1 VSSTCITKQE
11 FQLSES
17 WKVFSFWGLCSTPG
31 HRWGGLQTPCAASL
45 FFTSWLRACFYTS
58 QVWYYMQRKL
68 CDMLMLTYLSC
79 RHFIRHNDRPE
90 SSTVCKSQ
98 YETQHAGEA
107 RSEARR
113 AKVGGQRTAYPQGK
127 GSGEHRKFPS
137 WGPGP
142 GRQTCIVDTEDD
154 LDLLGQHSS
163 NFKFKRRF
171 ALLLAHSIS

>member
-1 VSSTCITKQE
+1 MNPGKFSAFGGFAPPLDTAGGDSRPPVLPPCFSHLGYGPASIPAKYGTTCKGSCVTC
-11 FQLSES
+11 
-17 WKVFSFWGLCSTPG
+17 LCLHTYHVG
-31 HRWGGLQTPCAASL
+31 TL
-45 FFTSWLRACFYTS
+45 FVTMTA
-58 QVWYYMQRKL
+58 
-68 CDMLMLTYLSC
+68 
-79 RHFIRHNDRPE
+79 PE